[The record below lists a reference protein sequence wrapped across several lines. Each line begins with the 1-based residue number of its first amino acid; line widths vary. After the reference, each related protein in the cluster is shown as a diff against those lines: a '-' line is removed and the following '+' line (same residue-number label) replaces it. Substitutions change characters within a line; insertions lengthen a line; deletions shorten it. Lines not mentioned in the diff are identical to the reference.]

1 MGIGHVNQLSF
12 KLFGYQTFPSR
23 WYMGDLSF
31 LQLLKVQSPWGLPV
45 VTGVCVCVCTPG
57 NGHAHTLTGLRP
69 RKLLGVVGWAERQS
83 AGLFAKLLE
92 VG

>member
-45 VTGVCVCVCTPG
+45 VTGVCVCVCVHLGTGMHTPSQDCV
-57 NGHAHTLTGLRP
+57 HASCSAWWAGP
-69 RKLLGVVGWAERQS
+69 RDSQLVSLLS
-83 AGLFAKLLE
+83 Y
-92 VG
+92 